1 VAPAVETAASP
12 CQTSAQ
18 KQIMTAGSPVAA
30 VVVRPAEPHAPGPAY
45 PEPSTIVTEHIRA
58 FLSRTPA
65 LRTAEGLVVGA
76 ALVAGVTGVIFGL
89 RGVAP
94 VLSLGVLYLL
104 AVLPAAVLFG
114 LPVALPVSVAS
125 MLAFNFF
132 FLQPVHTLRLRD
144 TENWVA
150 LAVYLAVAV
159 VAGQLAARAR
169 GRAEDAEQRGREAAF
184 AASVSAM
191 LLEPGF
197 VQDKLTEIGRRAGA
211 VLGVRRARI
220 ELESVRRPQPDEL
233 ALPLVVG
240 QRRIG
245 QVVLDRSATPDPTV
259 LARVLPSLAS
269 LLASAVDRE
278 RLALKALEAESLR
291 RSDAVKTT
299 ILRTLGHDLRSP
311 LTAISAAGE
320 VLEQDAGELP
330 TAERAELV
338 ASIRQEAARL
348 GRLVSNLLDL
358 SRLEAGAA
366 NPRPELWTVDG
377 LVARALGA
385 VGPASVRVRIS
396 LADDLPPLRVDPAQI
411 ERALVNLLENA
422 LESSSASDPVEVTS
436 ERVGG
441 EVVLRVVDHG
451 PGLDAR
457 DVERIFEPFER
468 GTGETKQGTGLGLAI
483 AKGFVEANGGRLWAE
498 PVDGRGA
505 VLALALPLADVP
517 ARVQA

>member
-1 VAPAVETAASP
+1 VV
-12 CQTSAQ
+12 
-18 KQIMTAGSPVAA
+18 GGLLVAA
-30 VVVRPAEPHAPGPAY
+30 V
-45 PEPSTIVTEHIRA
+45 T
-58 FLSRTPA
+58 
-65 LRTAEGLVVGA
+65 GA
-76 ALVAGVTGVIFGL
+76 IFGL
-89 RGVAP
+89 REVAP

-104 AVLPAAVLFG
+104 AVLPSAVLFG
-114 LPVALPVSVAS
+114 VWVALPVSVAS

-132 FLQPVHTLRLRD
+132 FLEPVHTLRLRD

-159 VAGQLAARAR
+159 VAGELAARAR
-169 GRAEDAEQRGREAAF
+169 RRADDAEQRGREAAF
-184 AASVSAM
+184 AADVSAM

-197 VQDKLTEIGRRAGA
+197 VQEKVSEIGSRVAV
-211 VLGVRRARI
+211 VLGVERASI
-220 ELESVRRPQPDEL
+220 EVESLRRPQSGGEV
-233 ALPLVVG
+233 AHPLVVG
-240 QRRIG
+240 SRRIG
-245 QVVLDRSATPDPTV
+245 QLLVGGGASPDPDA
-259 LARVLPSLAS
+259 LARVLPALAS

-278 RLALKALEAESLR
+278 RLSLKAVEAESLR

-320 VLEQDAGELP
+320 VLDQDAGELP
-330 TAERAELV
+330 AAERSELV
-338 ASIRQEAARL
+338 ASIRHEAARL

-366 NPRPELWTVDG
+366 SPRPELWTVDG

-385 VGPASVRVRIS
+385 LGPASARIQVSLPDDS
-396 LADDLPPLRVDPAQI
+396 LALRVDPTQI

-436 ERVGG
+436 ERAGD
-441 EVVLRVVDHG
+441 ELVLRVCDHG

-457 DVERIFEPFER
+457 DAERIFEPFER

-498 PVDGRGA
+498 PVSGRGA
-505 VLALALPLADVP
+505 VLALALPLADMP

>member
-1 VAPAVETAASP
+1 VGLLVGIAL
-12 CQTSAQ
+12 
-18 KQIMTAGSPVAA
+18 VAA
-30 VVVRPAEPHAPGPAY
+30 V
-45 PEPSTIVTEHIRA
+45 
-58 FLSRTPA
+58 
-65 LRTAEGLVVGA
+65 
-76 ALVAGVTGVIFGL
+76 TGSIFGL
-89 RGVAP
+89 RDVSP

-104 AVLPAAVLFG
+104 AVVPAGVFFG
-114 LPVALPVSVAS
+114 LWVALAVSVAS

-132 FLQPVHTLRLRD
+132 FLEPVHTLRLRD
-144 TENWVA
+144 SENWVA
-150 LAVYLAVAV
+150 LAVYLAVAIV
-159 VAGQLAARAR
+159 VSQLAVRAR
-169 GRAEDAEQRGREAAF
+169 RRAEDAEQRGREAEF
-184 AASVSAM
+184 AAEMSAM

-197 VQDKLTEIGRRAGA
+197 VQDKLNEIGARAGA
-211 VLGVRRARI
+211 VLGLGRARI

-233 ALPLVVG
+233 AYPLIVG
-240 QRRIG
+240 ERRIG
-245 QVVLDRSATPDPTV
+245 QFVIDRTATPDPATV
-259 LARVLPSLAS
+259 ERVLPALAS

-311 LTAISAAGE
+311 LTAISAAAE
-320 VLEQDAGELP
+320 VLDQDPGDLP
-330 TAERAELV
+330 AAERAELV
-338 ASIRQEAARL
+338 ASIRQQAARL

-366 NPRPELWTVDG
+366 HPRPELWTVDG

-385 VGPASVRVRIS
+385 IGPRGSRVRLA
-396 LADDLPPLRVDPAQI
+396 LADDLPPLRVDAAQI

-436 ERVGG
+436 ELTGA

-451 PGLDAR
+451 PGLDGR
-457 DVERIFEPFER
+457 DVERLFEPFER

-498 PVDGRGA
+498 PCAGLGA

-517 ARVQA
+517 ARVEA